1 MLPLYKFITNKLKMY
16 YIKYMKKKKILLIIL
31 FILISLNIFIKP
43 LKIVVFWKNNH
54 VNSLI
59 GFQKYIEKLNFN
71 NYFNIDLWFD
81 IILPILGMPIF
92 LFIAVCF
99 FILFVIFNFKK

>member
-1 MLPLYKFITNKLKMY
+1 MLPLYKFITHKLKMY

>member
-1 MLPLYKFITNKLKMY
+1 MLPLFKYITKKLKIY
-16 YIKYMKKKKILLIIL
+16 YLKYMKIKILLLIL
-31 FILISLNIFIKP
+31 FILININIFIKP

-71 NYFNIDLWFD
+71 SYFNIDLWFD
-81 IILPILGMPIF
+81 IILPILSIPIL
-92 LFIAVCF
+92 LFISICC